1 MDYHLSLQFSQ
12 LLVLYLQTSKIFTTI
27 FDTFN
32 WKWVYC
38 HRFLSFYL
46 DVDSLFT
53 NIPQDETIDICS
65 DSMCNDNE
73 NTTKIPKEVF
83 HNLVNAATKE
93 SFFMFNKFYKQIDVV
108 AMGSTLNPALANIFM
123 SSLKI
128 NGSKIVIMFWGLSS
142 IDSMLMTYLY
152 CFPVLIM
159 EKSLKSIVFEIFPT

>member
-1 MDYHLSLQFSQ
+1 M
-12 LLVLYLQTSKIFTTI
+12 LYWYACLQTSKIFTTI

-65 DSMCNDNE
+65 DSICNDNE
-73 NTTKIPKEVF
+73 NTTKIPEEVF
-83 HNLVNAATKE
+83 RNLVNIATKE

-108 AMGSTLNPALANIFM
+108 AMGSTLSPALANIFM
-123 SSLKI
+123 SSLKMMVVYLFQTSLFFLKKE
-128 NGSKIVIMFWGLSS
+128 NLSLMFIERRPSVEF
-142 IDSMLMTYLY
+142 I
-152 CFPVLIM
+152 LI
-159 EKSLKSIVFEIFPT
+159 SIVSYLKPVKPV